1 MTMLDECWNPVLS
14 AIEEDRPRV
23 KGELAAQLGDLPE
36 RALTPPTLRLVG
48 RLIKG
53 ALGDLSACLHHA
65 A

>member
-1 MTMLDECWNPVLS
+1 MLDECWNRVLS
-14 AIEEDRPRV
+14 AIEADRPRMN
-23 KGELAAQLGDLPE
+23 GELDAQLGDLPE

-53 ALGDLSACLHHA
+53 ALGDLSAGLHHA